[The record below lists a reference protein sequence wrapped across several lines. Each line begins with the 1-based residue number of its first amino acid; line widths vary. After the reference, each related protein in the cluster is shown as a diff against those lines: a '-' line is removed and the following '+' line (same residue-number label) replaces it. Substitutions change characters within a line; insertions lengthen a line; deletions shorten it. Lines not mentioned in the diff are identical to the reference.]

1 MKNITVS
8 LDDELYRRSRIA
20 AAESDTSVT
29 ALVREFLAGF
39 TEGETSDK
47 SAEVSKSVMKVIR
60 KMRRRHPGFNPENL
74 LSREE
79 AHMR

>member
-20 AAESDTSVT
+20 AAAADTSVT
-29 ALVREFLAGF
+29 ALVREFLSGF
-39 TEGETSDK
+39 TEGEISEK
-47 SAEVSKSVMKVIR
+47 STKASNAVMKVIR
-60 KMRRRHPGFNPENL
+60 KMRRRHPGFNPGNR

-79 AHMR
+79 VHSR